1 MPLWRSRAIGSAAE
15 KGSRKEG
22 GWRQFHGQTS
32 LLTAAAA
39 TAADRGGGE
48 REEGGRGVGE
58 EMRGIAGNREA
69 KEREEMYPSLRGL
82 LAE

>member
-15 KGSRKEG
+15 KGSRREA

-32 LLTAAAA
+32 LLTADAAAA
-39 TAADRGGGE
+39 TAADRGG
-48 REEGGRGVGE
+48 EGWRGVGGE

-69 KEREEMYPSLRGL
+69 KERQEMYPSLRGL

>member
-15 KGSRKEG
+15 KGSRMEG

-32 LLTAAAA
+32 LLTADAAAA

-48 REEGGRGVGE
+48 REEGG